1 MKNLNETNEMDEK
14 NNNDER
20 NNNVIKNESL
30 VNIEEKIIQLSK
42 QESNRWAEMA
52 QLMLM
57 VKNEKLHEIENL
69 SFTQWIRTL
78 AERAKIHESLLW
90 RQLKAG
96 SYYLKLKAFE
106 ASETSETSVENN
118 QNTKQKIDELPK
130 MEDFKKSPDVINLV
144 KDITGNNIREGQK
157 LLHKFCVGEVTRKDL
172 SAARIAVNRQRELAG
187 IKRAAN
193 GYERDKIE
201 KAVAGNTEDNA
212 ELNVLESGLS
222 AAKILATLQ
231 QNSDW
236 IPALELSESENF
248 MRQKFKAIYHIF
260 SEFPVNTGDAKHVRR
275 IDAFVFE
282 NLTSPSTDIRE
293 MVLRGIEIKIAKNDL
308 LKDEKMAE
316 YANYCDFFYVA
327 VPPELKE
334 DAKSIMLPEWGLLLI
349 SPDGKIVVEQE
360 AQKLRGIFR
369 SSALSTGL
377 YLLL

>member
-1 MKNLNETNEMDEK
+1 MKENESL
-14 NNNDER
+14 
-20 NNNVIKNESL
+20 SL

-52 QLMLM
+52 QLMLT

-78 AERAKIHESLLW
+78 AERANIHESLLW

-96 SYYLKLKAFE
+96 NYYLKLKEFE
-106 ASETSETSVENN
+106 ASEASVENN
-118 QNTKQKIDELPK
+118 QNAKPKIDKLPE

-157 LLHKFCVGEVTRKDL
+157 LLHKFCAGEVTRKDL

-201 KAVAGNTEDNA
+201 KEIVADNA
-212 ELNVLESGLS
+212 ELNALESGLS

-231 QNSDW
+231 QNSNW
-236 IPALELSESENF
+236 IPALKINEVEES
-248 MRQKFKAIYHIF
+248 MRQKFKSIYRVF
-260 SEFPVNTGDAKHVRR
+260 GEFPVNTGDTRHVRR
-275 IDAFVFE
+275 IDALVFE
-282 NLTSPSTDIRE
+282 NLTSPLTDIRK
-293 MVLRGIEIKIAKNDL
+293 MVLRGIEIKIARNDL
-308 LKDEKMAE
+308 LKDEKMSE

-327 VPPELKE
+327 IPPELKE
-334 DAKSIMLPEWGLLLI
+334 DAKSIMLPEWGLLLV
-349 SPDGKIVVEQE
+349 SPDGEIVVEQE
-360 AQKLRGIFR
+360 AKKLRGIFR
-369 SSALSTGL
+369 STALSTGL